1 MSIRCA
7 IVDDEKLA
15 REGLR
20 ILLQRCE
27 AFDLDVIGEAA
38 DVGEAESIMRRD
50 RPDVLFLDINMPG
63 RNGFELLNGVD
74 PDLRPL
80 IVFVTAHPE
89 HAVRGFDASAVDYL
103 LKPVSDRRLAECLR
117 RIRER
122 LSERDAVSRSRA
134 MTRLLSC
141 DSGASVSD
149 IREAFVRDRQSQSPR
164 LLLNDSG
171 RRAAVDAHEIVCIR
185 AAGDYMCVTTRLG
198 ELVCR
203 TTMRGLMDTVGTQ
216 CIRVHRSAAVNPE
229 YVREI
234 VSIGRS
240 RYRIVMDNG
249 ISLES
254 STRYRPSIRRI
265 AARLSG

>member
-20 ILLQRCE
+20 ILLERCE
-27 AFDLDVIGEAA
+27 AFDLDVIGEAEN
-38 DVGEAESIMRRD
+38 VREAKTIMRRA

-63 RNGFELLNGVD
+63 KSGFELLNDVD
-74 PDLRPL
+74 PDRRPL

-103 LKPVSDRRLAECLR
+103 LKPVSDQRLTESLR
-117 RIRER
+117 RVCQRITERE
-122 LSERDAVSRSRA
+122 AVSRSLA
-134 MTRLLSC
+134 MARP
-141 DSGASVSD
+141 
-149 IREAFVRDRQSQSPR
+149 VRI
-164 LLLNDSG
+164 LINDSG
-171 RRAAVDAHEIVCIR
+171 RRTLVDAANIVCIR
-185 AAGDYMCVTTRLG
+185 AAGDYMCVTTRSD

-203 TTMRGLMDTVGTQ
+203 MTLDRLVHALGTQ

-229 YVREI
+229 FVREI

-254 STRYRPSIRRI
+254 STRFRPSIRRL

>member
-20 ILLQRCE
+20 ILLERCE
-27 AFDLDVIGEAA
+27 TFDLDVIGEAKDA
-38 DVGEAESIMRRD
+38 REAELIMKSE

-63 RNGFELLNGVD
+63 KSGFELLNDVD
-74 PDLRPL
+74 PDRRPF

-103 LKPVSDRRLAECLR
+103 LKPVSGQRLTESLR
-117 RIRER
+117 RVCQRIAERE
-122 LSERDAVSRSRA
+122 AVSRSRA
-134 MTRLLSC
+134 TSRP
-141 DSGASVSD
+141 
-149 IREAFVRDRQSQSPR
+149 VRI
-164 LLLNDSG
+164 LINDSG
-171 RRAAVDAHEIVCIR
+171 RRTLVDAGDIVCIR
-185 AAGDYMCVTTRLG
+185 AAGDYMCVTTRSD

-203 TTMRGLMDTVGTQ
+203 MTLDRLMHALESQ

-240 RYRIVMDNG
+240 RYRIVMGNG

-254 STRYRPSIRRI
+254 STRFRPSIRRL